1 MNGELSEIESGG
13 RTLRFDSA
21 GLGFSRRGGRVFVH
35 YPKRAA
41 DGSVTYGAGV
51 QIPYPFGDPEAND
64 ITRERV
70 QIIESLAEARSE

>member
-1 MNGELSEIESGG
+1 VDREADELEPA
-13 RTLRFDSA
+13 RRALKVDSV

-35 YPKRAA
+35 YPKRAP
-41 DGSVTYGAGV
+41 DGSMTYGSGV

-70 QIIESLAEARSE
+70 RIIESLAEGS